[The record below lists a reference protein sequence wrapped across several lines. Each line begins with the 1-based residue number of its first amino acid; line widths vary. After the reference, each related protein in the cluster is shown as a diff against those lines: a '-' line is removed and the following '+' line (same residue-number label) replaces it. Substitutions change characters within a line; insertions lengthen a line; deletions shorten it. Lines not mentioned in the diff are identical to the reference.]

1 MMEALVRHYET
12 RDRIAIRH
20 ICCETADRG
29 KPIGPSFHDRELF
42 ADLLTSYYTD
52 YEPQSVWVAEHSGQV
67 IGYVTGC
74 LDSQRYR
81 RITAWRIV
89 PKAMWDAARRGSLWS
104 APSVR
109 LLWAGFQTWLRG
121 GFRIR
126 HFLRDYPAHVH
137 INLQEGFRGRQ
148 VGRQLV
154 ERFVEQVRDAGR
166 PGVHA
171 SVRGDNPASCRFFER
186 VGFSEVSRRSVTLPV
201 NESYTIRDIIVYGK
215 RC

>member
-1 MMEALVRHYET
+1 MTDVLIRHYDV
-12 RDRIAIRH
+12 RDRAAIRH

-29 KPIGPSFHDRELF
+29 KPVEPFFHDRELF

-52 YEPQSVWVAEHSGQV
+52 YEPQSAWVAECSGQV

-89 PKAMWDAARRGSLWS
+89 PKAMWDVAQRGSLWS

-126 HFLRDYPAHVH
+126 HFLRDYPAHLH
-137 INLQEGFRGRQ
+137 INLQEGFRGQQ
-148 VGRQLV
+148 VGRQLL

-201 NESYTIRDIIVYGK
+201 NESYTIRDTIVYGK

>member
-1 MMEALVRHYET
+1 MTDVLIRRYER
-12 RDRIAIRH
+12 RDRGMIRH

-29 KPIGPSFHDRELF
+29 KPVEQFFHDRELF

-52 YEPQSVWVAEHSGQV
+52 YEPQSVWVAECSGQV
-67 IGYVTGC
+67 IGYLTGC

-89 PKAMWDAARRGSLWS
+89 PKAMRRAARRGSLLS
-104 APSVR
+104 MPSIR

-126 HFLRDYPAHVH
+126 HFLRGYPAHLHV
-137 INLQEGFRGRQ
+137 NLQEGFRGRQ
-148 VGRQLV
+148 LGRQLV
-154 ERFVEQVRDAGR
+154 ERFVEQICGAGK

-186 VGFSEVSRRSVTLPV
+186 LGFSEVSRRSVTFPV
-201 NESYTIRDIIVYGK
+201 NESYAIRDTIVYGK
-215 RC
+215 QC